1 MTVSEWINDGAY
13 ERMKVT
19 LTKYER
25 NRGSDLD
32 KDIYHDTLVKM
43 LSKEEYADPTQ
54 RGYDNY
60 CFMAYRINVIRDM
73 QYPRRART
81 TYVDDMTP
89 YQSPEEDGD
98 AWWIF
103 DAVRREFGEEGV
115 TRLVEGDDEEI
126 IKWLQMNV

>member
-1 MTVSEWINDGAY
+1 MTVHEWIGDGAY

-25 NRGSDLD
+25 NRGRDLD
-32 KDIYHDTLVKM
+32 EDIYHDTLTKM
-43 LSKEEYADPTQ
+43 LAKDTYSDPTP

-60 CFMAYRINVIRDM
+60 CFMAYRINVIREM

-81 TYVDDMTP
+81 TYTDDMTP
-89 YQSPEEDGD
+89 YQSVEEDGD

-103 DAVRREFGEEGV
+103 DAVGREFGEEGV
-115 TRLVEGDDEEI
+115 LRLVEGDDDI
-126 IKWLQMNV
+126 LNWLRENM

>member
-1 MTVSEWINDGAY
+1 MTVHEWINDGAY

-25 NRGSDLD
+25 NRGRDLD
-32 KDIYHDTLVKM
+32 EDIFHDTLAKM
-43 LSKEEYADPTQ
+43 LPKENYSDSTQ

-98 AWWIF
+98 AWWIY
-103 DAVRREFGEEGV
+103 DAVRREFGAEGV
-115 TRLVEGDDEEI
+115 KRLTEGDGDDI
-126 IKWLQMNV
+126 IKWLRMNV

>member
-1 MTVSEWINDGAY
+1 MTAREWIETGGY

-25 NRGSDLD
+25 NRGRDLD
-32 KDIYHDTLVKM
+32 DDIYHDTLTKM
-43 LSKEEYADPTQ
+43 LMKEKYADPTP

-60 CFMAYRINVIRDM
+60 CFMAYRINVMREM

-81 TYVDDMTP
+81 TYTDDMTP
-89 YQSPEEDGD
+89 YQSVEEDGD

-103 DAVRREFGEEGV
+103 DAVEREFGEEGV
-115 TRLVEGDDEEI
+115 QRLFDCDEEI
-126 IKWLQMNV
+126 INWLRENM